1 MMQEYEFRPNS
12 QPVEVGDG
20 QRARLVVEATRVAFS
35 ATGRVTSVNG
45 RPASAETGGDDEA
58 RSPDELVVEA
68 LGVRSETNPRCETSK
83 EVARVTAGLYRVR
96 NLVPDCDYV
105 IAIQQQQQ
113 TAATD
118 AAQRQIPT
126 RHEVRVHD
134 ADLTGLDFVMWSG
147 ADTVDVSVAVS
158 YKAASFDDNQ
168 LSLSQAPPQFVR
180 IKLFETNRPE
190 SVLQIQYVPCNSIA
204 YFNELPMATPGDN
217 ANALQY
223 SVQVELLMPLYSH
236 QSSSSSSSS
245 SSHHQSQHQPQQQQ
259 QLLQQQSVLERVE
272 VTFEANANGGG
283 HKHVSVR
290 LGGDSQ
296 QRQLLLDAGGSGG
309 DREREYQTVYFAL
322 APLLIVMLGMA
333 LNMHQVQQS
342 LSVVRTSLRNG
353 AAGSLVSSLF
363 GGSVVAGSSRKDASA
378 TTATTSAKQR
388 NKQLQQQQ
396 QQQQSKANASRAS
409 AAANA
414 ARLEAA
420 AASGSTTTETS
431 SDSDMSP
438 APLLKANADAAT
450 TNNNNLN
457 DYSASTEDDSDFPAA
472 ALVKR
477 KVKKIH

>member
-245 SSHHQSQHQPQQQQ
+245 HHQSQHQQQQQQ

-283 HKHVSVR
+283 HKHVGVR

-296 QRQLLLDAGGSGG
+296 QRQLLLDAGGGGGG